1 MKPEAIDRDASFAV
15 RLAYPN
21 TASVG
26 ASYLG
31 FHKIFAAFSAVCQC
45 EAAFMPDN
53 GGAGTLNLARCDLAA
68 FSFTFE
74 MDVLN
79 LLRMLKE
86 NNIPLMAAERN
97 DRHPL
102 VCAGG
107 IVPTMNPEPFAA
119 FFDFFVLGEGELAIP
134 ALVGKLSASRHGSR
148 EQRLR
153 DIADIEGVY
162 IPSLYEVE
170 ENSDGSIK
178 TRCPLDDAP
187 ERVKRLYDPDFGRTG
202 SAQLAGLEGSIFRDS
217 HLIETGKGC
226 GQGCRFCASGFVYRP
241 VRHVD
246 KERLFAQIDE
256 GLAPGGLARKERI
269 GLIGSAICEH
279 PEIGAVYDHILKKGG
294 GINVSSLRVEYLSA
308 ETLARLA
315 AGGLKTMTIAPE
327 AGSERLRR
335 AVNKRMTD
343 DDVLGAVRLAAD
355 AGILNVKCY
364 FLIGLPGE
372 RDEDIAA
379 LASLAKRI
387 RDELLAGSKRHGR
400 AGKITV
406 GVNPFVPKPQTP
418 FQWEPVAPL
427 AELKEKSAQ
436 LKKALLRESNMELKI
451 EGGKN
456 AAAQGLLSVGGRSV
470 STLIMRAF
478 EEGGW
483 TAALKT
489 PAAKSAYARRKEFGE
504 ALPWDFIDS
513 GVTKKYLQAEAGKA
527 ANEKTTPPC
536 PPEHAGCKRCGEFLG
551 NCC

>member
-1 MKPEAIDRDASFAV
+1 MKPQTIDRDTSFSV
-15 RLAYPN
+15 RLIYPN
-21 TASVG
+21 TAAVG

-31 FHKIFAAFSAVCQC
+31 FHKILAAFDAVCRC
-45 EAAFMPDN
+45 ETAFMPEE
-53 GGAGTLNLARCDLAA
+53 GSAGALNLSRCDLAA

-86 NNIPLMAAERN
+86 NNIPLKAGERTE
-97 DRHPL
+97 RHPL
-102 VCAGG
+102 VCTGG
-107 IVPTMNPEPFAA
+107 IVATMNPEPFAA

-134 ALVGKLSASRHGSR
+134 PLVQKLSASRHQPR
-148 EQRLR
+148 AERLR
-153 DIADIEGVY
+153 DIASIGGIYV
-162 IPSLYEVE
+162 PSLYEVE
-170 ENSDGSIK
+170 ETGDGPVKS
-178 TRCPLDDAP
+178 RRALDGAP
-187 ERVKRLYDPDFGRTG
+187 ERVKRLYDPGFGRTG
-202 SAQLAGLEGSIFRDS
+202 SAQLPGLEGSIFRDS

-246 KERLFAQIDE
+246 KEALFAQIDE
-256 GLAPGGLARKERI
+256 GLARKERI

-279 PEIGAVYDHILKKGG
+279 PEIGAVYDHILEKGG

-308 ETLARLA
+308 GTLAKLA

-372 RDEDIAA
+372 RDEDIDALAA
-379 LASLAKRI
+379 LAKKI
-387 RDELLAGSKRHGR
+387 RDELLAGSRRHGR
-400 AGKITV
+400 AGKITI

-418 FQWEPVAPL
+418 FQWAAVAPL
-427 AELKEKSAQ
+427 GEIKEKSAR
-436 LKKALLRESNMELKI
+436 LKKALQGESNLELKI

-456 AAAQGLLSVGGRSV
+456 AAVQGLLSVGGRHA
-470 STLIMRAF
+470 TPLILRAF
-478 EEGGW
+478 EEEGW
-483 TAALKT
+483 TAVLKT
-489 PAAKSAYARRKEFGE
+489 PAAKNVYARRKGFDEI
-504 ALPWDFIDS
+504 LPWDFIDS
-513 GVTKKYLQAEAGKA
+513 GVARTYLQAEAEKA
-527 ANEKTTPPC
+527 AIERTTPPC
-536 PPEHAGCKRCGEFLG
+536 PPEHAGCKRCGAFLG

>member
-1 MKPEAIDRDASFAV
+1 MKPHAIERDESFSV
-15 RLAYPN
+15 RLVYPN
-21 TASVG
+21 TAAVG

-31 FHKIFAAFSAVCQC
+31 FHKILAAFDAVCRC
-45 EAAFMPDN
+45 ETAFMPDI

-74 MDVLN
+74 MDALN

-86 NNIPLMAAERN
+86 NNIPLMAAERT

-119 FFDFFVLGEGELAIP
+119 FSDFFVLGEGELVIP
-134 ALVGKLSASRHGSR
+134 ALVQKLSASRHQPR

-153 DIADIEGVY
+153 DIAGIEGVY
-162 IPSLYEVE
+162 IPSLYAVE
-170 ENSDGSIK
+170 ENSDGTIK
-178 TRCPLDDAP
+178 SRRPLDGAP
-187 ERVKRLYDPDFGRTG
+187 ERVRRQYDPGFGRTG
-202 SAQLAGLEGSIFRDS
+202 SSQLAGLEGSIFKDS

-246 KERLFAQIDE
+246 KETLFAQIDE
-256 GLAPGGLARKERI
+256 GLARKERI

-279 PEIGAVYDHILKKGG
+279 PDICEVYDHILEKKG

-308 ETLARLA
+308 RTLAKLA

-343 DDVLGAVRLAAD
+343 DDVLNAVRLAAD

-372 RDEDIAA
+372 CDEDIDA
-379 LASLAKRI
+379 LVSLAKKI
-387 RDELLAGSKRHGR
+387 RDELVAGSKRHGR
-400 AGKITV
+400 AGKITL
-406 GVNPFVPKPQTP
+406 GVNPFVPKPHTP
-418 FQWEPVAPL
+418 FQWQPVAPL
-427 AELKEKSAQ
+427 PELKEKSAK
-436 LKKALLRESNMELKI
+436 LKKALQGQSNMELKI

-456 AAAQGLLSVGGRSV
+456 SAVQGLLSVGGRAV
-470 STLIMRAF
+470 TPLILQAF

-483 TAALKT
+483 TSALKS
-489 PAAKSAYARRKEFGE
+489 PAAKSVYARRKEFGE
-504 ALPWDFIDS
+504 ILPWDFIDS
-513 GVTKKYLQAEAGKA
+513 RVAKEYLQAEAEKA
-527 ANEKTTPPC
+527 SAEKTTPPC
-536 PPEHAGCKRCGEFLG
+536 PPEHAGCKRCGKFVG

>member
-1 MKPEAIDRDASFAV
+1 MKPQAIARDESFAV
-15 RLAYPN
+15 RLVYPN
-21 TASVG
+21 TAAVG

-31 FHKIFAAFSAVCQC
+31 FHKILAAFDAVCRC
-45 EAAFMPDN
+45 DAAFMPDE
-53 GGAGTLNLARCDLAA
+53 GSTGPLNIARCDLAA

-134 ALVGKLSASRHGSR
+134 ALVEKLSASRHQPR
-148 EQRLR
+148 EDRLR
-153 DIADIEGVY
+153 DIASIEGVY
-162 IPSLYEVE
+162 IPSLYVVE
-170 ENSDGSIK
+170 DNHDGFIK
-178 TRCPLDDAP
+178 SRRALGGAP
-187 ERVKRLYDPDFGRTG
+187 ERVKRLYDPGFGRTG
-202 SAQLAGLEGSIFRDS
+202 SAQLAGLEGSIFKDS

-256 GLAPGGLARKERI
+256 GLARKERI

-308 ETLARLA
+308 DTLAKLA

-327 AGSERLRR
+327 AGSDRLRR

-343 DDVLGAVRLAAD
+343 EDVLGAVRLAAD
-355 AGILNVKCY
+355 VGILNVKCY

-379 LASLAKRI
+379 LAALAKRI

-427 AELKEKSAQ
+427 AALKEKSAK
-436 LKKALLRESNMELKI
+436 LKKALSRESNMELKI

-456 AAAQGLLSVGGRSV
+456 AAVQGLLSVGGRSV
-470 STLIMRAF
+470 SALIFRAF

-483 TAALKT
+483 TAALKS
-489 PAAKSAYARRKEFGE
+489 PAAKSVYARRKEFGE

-513 GVTKKYLQAEAGKA
+513 GVARKYLQAEAEKA
-527 ANEKTTPPC
+527 PSEKTTPPC
-536 PPEHAGCKRCGEFLG
+536 PPEHAGCKRCGEFTG

>member
-1 MKPEAIDRDASFAV
+1 MKPQAIAREGPLAV

-21 TASVG
+21 TAAVG

-31 FHKIFAAFSAVCQC
+31 FHKILAAFSAVCRC
-45 EAAFMPDN
+45 DTAFLPDDGSAAPL
-53 GGAGTLNLARCDLAA
+53 GLARCDLAA

-74 MDVLN
+74 MDALN

-86 NNIPLMAAERN
+86 NGIPLIAAERN
-97 DRHPL
+97 ERHPL

-107 IVPTMNPEPFAA
+107 IVPTMNPEPYAA

-134 ALVGKLSASRHGSR
+134 ALVEKLSASRHEPR
-148 EQRLR
+148 ENRLR
-153 DIADIEGVY
+153 DIAAIEGVY

-170 ENSDGSIK
+170 ENGDGSIK
-178 TRCPLDDAP
+178 SRRPLDGAP
-187 ERVKRLYDPDFGRTG
+187 ERVKRLYDPAFGRTG

-246 KERLFAQIDE
+246 KETLFAQIDE
-256 GLAPGGLARKERI
+256 GLARKERI

-279 PEIGAVYDHILKKGG
+279 PEIGAVYDHILKKNG

-308 ETLARLA
+308 ETLAKLA

-327 AGSERLRR
+327 AGSDRLRR

-343 DDVLGAVRLAAD
+343 EDVLAAVRLAAG

-372 RDEDIAA
+372 RDEDVDA
-379 LASLAKRI
+379 LATLAKRI
-387 RDELLAGSKRHGR
+387 RDEFLAGSKRHGR
-400 AGKITV
+400 AGKVTI
-406 GVNPFVPKPQTP
+406 GINPFVPKPQTP

-427 AELKEKSAQ
+427 AELKQKTAR
-436 LKKALLRESNMELKI
+436 LKKALSRESNMELKI

-456 AAAQGLLSVGGRSV
+456 SAVQGLLSVGGRGA
-470 STLIMRAF
+470 TPLILRAF
-478 EEGGW
+478 DEGGW

-489 PAAKSAYARRKEFGE
+489 PAAKAVFARRKGFGE
-504 ALPWDFIDS
+504 NLPWDFIDS
-513 GVTKKYLQAEAGKA
+513 GVAKKYLQTEAEKA
-527 ANEKTTPPC
+527 AMEKTTPPC
-536 PPEHAGCKRCGEFLG
+536 PPEHAGCKRCGDFAG

>member
-1 MKPEAIDRDASFAV
+1 MKPQEIGRDVSFSV

-21 TASVG
+21 TAAVG

-31 FHKIFAAFSAVCQC
+31 FHKILAAFDAVCRC
-45 EAAFMPDN
+45 EAAFMPEE
-53 GGAGTLNLARCDLAA
+53 GSAGTLNLARCDLAA

-74 MDVLN
+74 MDALN

-86 NNIPLMAAERN
+86 NNIPLRAEQRN
-97 DRHPL
+97 ERHPL

-107 IVPTMNPEPFAA
+107 IVPTMNPEPFAP

-134 ALVGKLSASRHGSR
+134 SLVEKLSASRR
-148 EQRLR
+148 LPRAQRLR
-153 DIADIEGVY
+153 DIASIEGVY
-162 IPSLYEVE
+162 VPSLYAVE
-170 ENSDGSIK
+170 ENSDAAIK
-178 TRCPLDDAP
+178 IRRPLDGAP
-187 ERVKRLYDPDFGRTG
+187 ERVKRLYDPGFGRSG

-246 KERLFAQIDE
+246 KEALFAQIDE
-256 GLAPGGLARKERI
+256 GLARKERI

-279 PEIGAVYDHILKKGG
+279 PDIGEVYDHILAKGG

-308 ETLARLA
+308 GTLAKLA

-379 LASLAKRI
+379 LAALVKKI
-387 RDELLAGSKRHGR
+387 RDELVSGSKRHGR
-400 AGKITV
+400 AGKITI

-427 AELKEKSAQ
+427 AELKEKSEK
-436 LKKALLRESNMELKI
+436 LKKALQGESNMELKI

-456 AAAQGLLSVGGRSV
+456 AAVQGLLSVGGRSV
-470 STLIMRAF
+470 SAFILRAF

-483 TAALKT
+483 AAALKS
-489 PAAKSAYARRKEFGE
+489 PAAKAVYARRKDLSEI
-504 ALPWDFIDS
+504 LPWDFIDS
-513 GVTKKYLQAEAGKA
+513 HVAKKYLQAEAEKA
-527 ANEKTTPPC
+527 ASEKTTPPC
-536 PPEHAGCKRCGEFLG
+536 PPEHAGCKRCGAFLG